1 MKKEQA
7 AVKRVL
13 LGVLFLFA
21 VSSLGARELWLSL
34 GSGVGIL
41 PGNFSTISLLNVDGT
56 LGLGIHRMFN
66 TPLRSDLE
74 ITYAGYLP
82 TEESG
87 ELLQGMHGIQG
98 VFLASYRLQLGK
110 SFALTPRAGAGLQ
123 LLLIS
128 GAESQTG
135 ENTNRT
141 GTQLLVQGGLAA
153 DFLLSDD
160 WTLGLEGDYRL
171 LAEAEGM
178 HHGAVFKLV
187 LNRKITDFSPKP
199 DTPKPEKLRSEQAGT
214 ETAPEPVRRV
224 DLSSLQG
231 IDNIRAFQSGK
242 RVTIIL
248 KDSFPPYEAALT
260 ERTEQQLHLIGEI
273 FTDIDVRSAGF
284 FGYVADVQED
294 EAELDK
300 ELSASRAKAV
310 RDWLAAEGYLQQVE
324 QTKAEGRSS
333 NNPIADNSTAEGRAQ
348 NRRVEIIIN
357 LK

>member
-1 MKKEQA
+1 MEMKKKRA

-13 LGVLFLFA
+13 MIAIFLLVL
-21 VSSLGARELWLSL
+21 SPLGARELWLSL
-34 GSGVGIL
+34 GSGVGLL
-41 PGNFSTISLLNVDGT
+41 PGNFSTISLLNIDGT

-74 ITYAGYLP
+74 ITYAGYLT
-82 TEESG
+82 TEESA

-110 SFALTPRAGAGLQ
+110 VFALTPRAGGGLQ

-128 GAESQTG
+128 GAESQNG
-135 ENTNRT
+135 ENTDRT

-153 DFLLSDD
+153 DFLLSRD
-160 WTLGLEGDYRL
+160 WALGLEGDYRL
-171 LAEAEGM
+171 LLEAEGM

-187 LNRKITDFSPKP
+187 LNRKIADF
-199 DTPKPEKLRSEQAGT
+199 TPKPEPKKLQTEQAGT
-214 ETAPEPVRRV
+214 ETEFETVQRV
-224 DLSSLQG
+224 DLSSLRG
-231 IDNIRAFQSGK
+231 IENIRAFQSGK
-242 RVTIIL
+242 QVTIII

-260 ERTEQQLHLIGEI
+260 KRTKQQLGLIGEI
-273 FTDIDVRSAGF
+273 FMDIDVRSAGF

-300 ELSASRAKAV
+300 ELSVSRAKAV
-310 RDWLAAEGYLQQVE
+310 RDWLAAEGYLQHVE

-333 NNPIADNSTAEGRAQ
+333 SNPIADNSTAEGRAL